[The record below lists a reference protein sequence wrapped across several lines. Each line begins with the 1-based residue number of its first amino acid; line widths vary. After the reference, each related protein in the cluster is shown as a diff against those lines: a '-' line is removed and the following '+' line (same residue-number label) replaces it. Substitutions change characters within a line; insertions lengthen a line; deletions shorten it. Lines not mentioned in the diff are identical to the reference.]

1 LVVPHTINLQREV
14 NTMEDQYIITL
25 KLITGGP
32 PETISFSEYGQAGLS
47 NAVLTVDWDV
57 KNRHA
62 YSGTINRVL
71 PSGACIQ
78 VYERGAS

>member
-1 LVVPHTINLQREV
+1 
-14 NTMEDQYIITL
+14 MEDQYIVTL

-32 PETISFSEYGQAGLS
+32 PETVSFSEYGQSGLS

-62 YSGTINRVL
+62 YSGTVNRVL
-71 PSGACIQ
+71 PSGACIP
-78 VYERGAS
+78 VYEREA